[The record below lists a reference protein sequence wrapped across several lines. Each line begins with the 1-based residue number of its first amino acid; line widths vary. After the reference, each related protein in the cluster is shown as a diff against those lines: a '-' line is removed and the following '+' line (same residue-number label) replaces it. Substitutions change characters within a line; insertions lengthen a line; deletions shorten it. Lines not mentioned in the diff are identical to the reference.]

1 MNSNIR
7 AVTYD
12 GLVERYK
19 EFYMEIKKQN
29 NMKTFKDLEF
39 KLHPNHI
46 GGKQAR
52 ITFENGYGASIIQ
65 TPLSYGGKIGLYEL
79 AVLNSEGD
87 ICTNTSVSEDG
98 IVGYLREEDVSEVM
112 IRIQNLPTR
121 ENTNTDNTT
130 NTK

>member
-1 MNSNIR
+1 MR

-12 GLVERYK
+12 GLIARYK
-19 EFYMEIKKQN
+19 EMYLEIKKNN

-52 ITFENGYGASIIQ
+52 ITFDNGYGASIIQ
-65 TPLSYGGKIGLYEL
+65 TPFSYGGKIGLYEIGIL
-79 AVLNSEGD
+79 DNEGD
-87 ICTNTSVSEDG
+87 ICSTTPITDSGV
-98 IVGYLREEDVSEVM
+98 IGYLREEDVSEGM
-112 IRIQNLPTR
+112 IRIQNLPMI

-130 NTK
+130 NNK

>member
-1 MNSNIR
+1 MR
-7 AVTYD
+7 VVTYD

-39 KLHPNHI
+39 KSHPNHI

-65 TPLSYGGKIGLYEL
+65 TPLSYGGKIGLYEIGIL
-79 AVLNSEGD
+79 DNEGD
-87 ICTNTSVSEDG
+87 ICSTTPITDSGV
-98 IVGYLREEDVSEVM
+98 IGYLREEDVSEGM
-112 IRIQNLPTR
+112 IRIQNLPMI
-121 ENTNTDNTT
+121 ENNTT

>member
-29 NMKTFKDLEF
+29 NMKTFKDLSWETY
-39 KLHPNHI
+39 P
-46 GGKQAR
+46 GGGEMAR
-52 ITFENGYGASIIQ
+52 EHFDNGYGASIVRHAY
-65 TPLSYGGKIGLYEL
+65 SYGGKIGLYEL
-79 AVLNSEGD
+79 AVIDNKEE
-87 ICTNTSVSEDG
+87 ICYTTPITDDV
-98 IVGYLREEDVSEVM
+98 IGYLREEDVSEVM
-112 IRIQNLPTR
+112 IRIQNLPTI
-121 ENTNTDNTT
+121 ENN

>member
-1 MNSNIR
+1 MR

-39 KLHPNHI
+39 KSHPNHI

-65 TPLSYGGKIGLYEL
+65 TPFSYGGKIGLYEIGIL
-79 AVLNSEGD
+79 DNEGD
-87 ICTNTSVSEDG
+87 ICSTTPITDSGV
-98 IVGYLREEDVSEVM
+98 IGYLREEDVSEGM
-112 IRIQNLPTR
+112 IRIQNLPMI

-130 NTK
+130 NNK

>member
-29 NMKTFKDLEF
+29 NMKTFKDLCWETY
-39 KLHPNHI
+39 P
-46 GGKQAR
+46 GGGEMAR
-52 ITFENGYGASIIQ
+52 EHFDNGYGASVVRHAY
-65 TPLSYGGKIGLYEL
+65 SYGGKIGLYEL
-79 AVLNSEGD
+79 AVIDNKEE
-87 ICTNTSVSEDG
+87 ICYTTPITDDV
-98 IVGYLREEDVSEVM
+98 IGYLREEDVSEVM
-112 IRIQNLPTR
+112 IRIQNLPTI
-121 ENTNTDNTT
+121 ENN